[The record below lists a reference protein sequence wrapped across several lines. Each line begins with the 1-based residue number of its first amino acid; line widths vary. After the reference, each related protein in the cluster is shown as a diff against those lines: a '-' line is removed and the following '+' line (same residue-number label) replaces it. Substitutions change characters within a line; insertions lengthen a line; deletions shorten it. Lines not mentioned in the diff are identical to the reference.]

1 MVVNVPNIDLGMY
14 KNYQDFHRLIFYG
27 YTRLHMVGDI
37 GLIEANQVF
46 AFDVGI
52 TLSVTSLKLEIIV
65 AKLDYKIDR
74 K

>member
-1 MVVNVPNIDLGMY
+1 
-14 KNYQDFHRLIFYG
+14 
-27 YTRLHMVGDI
+27 MVGDI